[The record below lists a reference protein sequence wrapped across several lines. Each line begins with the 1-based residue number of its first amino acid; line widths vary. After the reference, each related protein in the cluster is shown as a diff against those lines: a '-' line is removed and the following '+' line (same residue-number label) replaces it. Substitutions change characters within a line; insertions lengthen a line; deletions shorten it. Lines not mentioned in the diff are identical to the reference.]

1 MSLSNF
7 VALRYLKSNKENRF
21 FSWITV
27 LSISGLAI
35 GVAALIVV
43 LSVINGFEYELR
55 KRFLHAN
62 AHIMAYRYPAGLSNP
77 EKWAEIIKDDFPE
90 SVKGVSPFIHYETMA
105 KKGSIMRAVLVRG
118 ISPRAREEVQSL
130 EGLIRPFTALDKL
143 QKEIDD
149 RDAGKAPPEVPS
161 IIIGSGLKRILGLEV
176 NDKVKLIAPSEN
188 NYSET
193 KSFRIIGVYDSGLK
207 HYDNR
212 LIAMSISVAG
222 NFFNMNDL
230 VTGLEIGLHDA
241 DQSGFVAH
249 SMEGKYNLSFREW
262 QTYNRPLFEAMERE
276 RLVISLIVAMVV
288 IVAGFNILTTI
299 FVSVSQKQKD
309 ISILKSIGATNKII
323 LKVFL
328 TQGVIIGVLGGLI
341 GTAFALAIS
350 KVLEKY
356 QFIELPDPYFLQSLP
371 VEYNPITYLGVCS
384 AAIMICI
391 VASLYPAII
400 ASKVNPSDGFRGNGQ
415 AL

>member
-1 MSLSNF
+1 
-7 VALRYLKSNKENRF
+7 
-21 FSWITV
+21 
-27 LSISGLAI
+27 
-35 GVAALIVV
+35 
-43 LSVINGFEYELR
+43 
-55 KRFLHAN
+55 
-62 AHIMAYRYPAGLSNP
+62 
-77 EKWAEIIKDDFPE
+77 
-90 SVKGVSPFIHYETMA
+90 
-105 KKGSIMRAVLVRG
+105 
-118 ISPRAREEVQSL
+118 
-130 EGLIRPFTALDKL
+130 
-143 QKEIDD
+143 
-149 RDAGKAPPEVPS
+149 
-161 IIIGSGLKRILGLEV
+161 
-176 NDKVKLIAPSEN
+176 
-188 NYSET
+188 
-193 KSFRIIGVYDSGLK
+193 
-207 HYDNR
+207 
-212 LIAMSISVAG
+212 
-222 NFFNMNDL
+222 
-230 VTGLEIGLHDA
+230 
-241 DQSGFVAH
+241 
-249 SMEGKYNLSFREW
+249 
-262 QTYNRPLFEAMERE
+262 MERE